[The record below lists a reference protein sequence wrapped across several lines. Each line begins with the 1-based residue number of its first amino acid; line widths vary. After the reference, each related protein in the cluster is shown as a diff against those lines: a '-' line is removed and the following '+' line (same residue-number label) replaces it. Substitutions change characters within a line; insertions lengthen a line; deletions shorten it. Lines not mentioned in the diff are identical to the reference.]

1 MAKLGKQAKILSDK
15 EHKQLIDYCN
25 RTRHSIRNKVMVL
38 LSFKAGLR
46 AKEISQVRW
55 RMILNPSH
63 EVGDTINLEHIAS
76 KGKNSGRIIPINNE
90 LKEALIELKEM
101 TKPDP
106 EDYVLYSQKG
116 RCLMTKAVVC
126 WFGKIYKDLRLQGC
140 SSHSGR
146 RTFGTKV
153 AKNITLAG
161 GSAKDIQRL
170 LGHSCMNTTQRY
182 IDVDVEAQRKVVQMI

>member
-1 MAKLGKQAKILSDK
+1 MLLWRVFNFIHISKNNMKTFGAKRSPYDKRTKIHSPSVKGTPLTSGGIIYQPQDI
-15 EHKQLIDYCN
+15 ENQHTVGICTAID
-25 RTRHSIRNKVMVL
+25 
-38 LSFKAGLR
+38 
-46 AKEISQVRW
+46 
-55 RMILNPSH
+55 
-63 EVGDTINLEHIAS
+63 
-76 KGKNSGRIIPINNE
+76 
-90 LKEALIELKEM
+90 M

>member
-1 MAKLGKQAKILSDK
+1 MAKLGKQAKILSDR

-25 RTRHSIRNKVMVL
+25 FTRYSLRNKVMVL

-55 RMILNPSH
+55 RMILDPSH
-63 EVGDTINLEHIAS
+63 EVGDSINLEHIAS
-76 KGKNSGRIIPINNE
+76 KGDNSGRIIPLNYE
-90 LKEALIELKEM
+90 LKQALIELKEK

-116 RCLMTKAVVC
+116 KCLKNQAVID
-126 WFGKIYKDLRLQGC
+126 WFGKVYKDLRLQGC

-146 RTFGTKV
+146 RTFGTKL
-153 AKNITLAG
+153 ANIINIRELQA
-161 GSAKDIQRL
+161 L
-170 LGHSCMNTTQRY
+170 MGHSSMNNTSRY
-182 IDVDVEAQRKVVQMI
+182 IEVNSEAQKVAINKI